1 MPPLAA
7 ARGATLVHSRVLTLA
22 FLRPAPGEDR
32 MNDLTAR
39 ASQHGMCHA
48 ELVFE
53 GGVGFSIYYEEPT
66 RMRQRTFSNPG
77 YEMVSLSV
85 SHMEYS
91 ACAQFCSQAVKE
103 AYPFDSW
110 GMYLATIHPG
120 GCSDRPSSAVGKT
133 FCSKIITEA
142 LQFAGL
148 PEVSALSPSAVTPSR
163 LYAAVRDSERRVCH
177 AVRPM
182 QLSKSRGSAGVVAQV
197 TMK

>member
-1 MPPLAA
+1 
-7 ARGATLVHSRVLTLA
+7 
-22 FLRPAPGEDR
+22 

-53 GGVGFSIYYEEPT
+53 GGMGFSLYFEEPT
-66 RMRQRTFSNPG
+66 RIRQRTFSNPG

-85 SHMEYS
+85 SPMEYS
-91 ACAQFCSQAVKE
+91 SCAQFCSQAAQE
-103 AYPFDSW
+103 AYPFDSR

-120 GCSDRPSSAVGKT
+120 GCLDRPSSSVGKT
-133 FCSKIITEA
+133 FCSKVITEA
-142 LQFAGL
+142 LQFAGV
-148 PEVSALSPSAVTPSR
+148 PEVAHLSPSAVTPSR

-177 AVRPM
+177 AVRPL
-182 QLSKSRGSAGVVAQV
+182 QLGKKGGGGGLVSQV